1 MQSLS
6 NDDAVPIRWQCPLAV
21 ESRIYTTKSDIY
33 SFGVLMWEIY
43 NAGATPFGGLL
54 ASEVLLKAKRGHRLR
69 WVGASNYAP
78 EEIKIL
84 VQSCTSMN
92 PQERPTISWLTKRLK
107 SLRDGDQ
114 EGGDGERVKMSEA
127 VVLSISDEL
136 MKREDAKMDEV
147 VESDMEESS
156 L

>member
-1 MQSLS
+1 M
-6 NDDAVPIRWQCPLAV
+6 AV

-43 NAGATPFGGLL
+43 NAGATPFGELL
-54 ASEVLLKAKRGHRLR
+54 ASNVLLDVKRGHRLR
-69 WVGASNYAP
+69 WVGASNFAP
-78 EEIKIL
+78 EDIKIL

-107 SLRDGDQ
+107 ALRDGDQ
-114 EGGDGERVKMSEA
+114 EGGNFERVNRSEA
-127 VVLSISDEL
+127 AVLSMSDVL
-136 MKREDAKMDEV
+136 MKREDEKVDDV
-147 VESDMEESS
+147 VENDMEESS